1 MKKRLVALAL
11 TSAIIFGLVGCGS
24 GSTSNSSTSSTS
36 TDTSS
41 QSTTSSSESGD
52 SDDEDAIKIGFL
64 TPLSGDTATY
74 GKQVKC
80 AGDMIVDLVNNA
92 RPEMHMALAKDA
104 GLPNLNNKKIKIVV
118 ADTKGDPSTAA
129 SEAKRLITEEG
140 VVAMTGQ
147 YTSAITKAVA
157 VVTENYGIPLVTAGS
172 SPSLTSSDTNFQWYF
187 RFCPNDTTFIE
198 DSFDYLDE
206 LNKQGYNLKTVG
218 FACEDTEFGTYI
230 RREMERISG
239 EHGYDVACDIQ
250 YSASATNVS
259 AEVMKIKEAN
269 PDVLMMSSYSSDA
282 ILYFKTF
289 KEQNWCPKMLL
300 GQRGGFIQTDFLNT
314 MGENTENIFTTAGW
328 SSDIQTDTVKELVE
342 EYKKY
347 TPDGSELSEGHTKDM
362 TDLLMICIAMNQ
374 AGSSE
379 PEKVREAIKNLDI
392 DTTTLPIPWPG
403 IKFDEYGQNIEANG
417 FIVQMRDQKYQTVY
431 PGDYAAIEPKL
442 PMTGWGKQ

>member
-1 MKKRLVALAL
+1 MKKKLMALAL
-11 TSAIIFGLVGCGS
+11 SAAMTAGMAFGAPIPALA
-24 GSTSNSSTSSTS
+24 
-36 TDTSS
+36 
-41 QSTTSSSESGD
+41 
-52 SDDEDAIKIGFL
+52 DDAEEPIKIGFL
-64 TPLSGDTATY
+64 TPVSGDTATY
-74 GKQVKC
+74 GNQVKC
-80 AGDMIVDLVNNA
+80 AGDMIAAIVNEA
-92 RPEMHMALAKDA
+92 RPDLHMALAADA
-104 GLPNLNNKKIKIVV
+104 GLPNLDGRKVELVV

-129 SEAKRLITEEG
+129 SEAKRLITEEH

-172 SPSLTSSDTNFQWYF
+172 SPSLTSEDTNFKWYF
-187 RFCPNDTTFIE
+187 RFCPNDSTFIE
-198 DSFDYLDE
+198 DSFDYLDK
-206 LNKQGYNLKTVG
+206 LNEQGQELKTVG

-230 RREMERISG
+230 RQEMERISE
-239 EHGYDVACDIQ
+239 EHGYEVACDIQ

-259 AEVMKIKEAN
+259 AEVMKIKQAN

-314 MGENTENIFTTAGW
+314 MGEDTENIFTTAGW
-328 SSDIQTDTVKELVE
+328 SADLDSDVVRELVE

-362 TDLLMICIAMNQ
+362 TDLLMICIAINQ
-374 AGSSE
+374 AGSTE
-379 PEKVREAIKNLDI
+379 PEAIRDALKNMDV
-392 DTTTLPIPWPG
+392 DTKTLPIPWNG
-403 IKFDEYGQNIEANG
+403 IEFDEYGQNVKANG

-431 PGDYAAIEPKL
+431 PEEYAAITPNL